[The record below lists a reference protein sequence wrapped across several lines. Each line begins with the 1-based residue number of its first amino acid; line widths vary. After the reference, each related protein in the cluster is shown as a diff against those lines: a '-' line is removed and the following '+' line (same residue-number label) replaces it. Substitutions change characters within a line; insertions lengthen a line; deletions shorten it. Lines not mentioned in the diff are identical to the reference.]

1 MMIDKQEIPA
11 DPVDYDEALKAIT
24 AAVVEQLEKKKKK
37 RRIVK
42 FLMKRGIEESEAFP
56 FVEQTERLLIE
67 YKSSPEYLKEMV
79 KKNSKKIIT
88 GIIWAVLGTAVTVI
102 TYVGSSEGGTYVVAW
117 GAVLFGVIDIIAG
130 LIGKTKYKRALE
142 DSQVPD

>member
-1 MMIDKQEIPA
+1 MIEKQGKST
-11 DPVDYDEALKAIT
+11 DPGKYDEAWKAIT
-24 AAVVEQLEKKKKK
+24 AAVVERLEKKKKK
-37 RRIVK
+37 KSIVK

-56 FVEQTERLLIE
+56 FVEETERLLIE

-102 TYVGSSEGGTYVVAW
+102 TYVNTSEGGTYVFAW
-117 GAVLFGVIDIIAG
+117 GAVLFGVIDMIAG
-130 LIGKTKYKRALE
+130 LAGKAKYKRALE
-142 DSQVPD
+142 NSQVPD